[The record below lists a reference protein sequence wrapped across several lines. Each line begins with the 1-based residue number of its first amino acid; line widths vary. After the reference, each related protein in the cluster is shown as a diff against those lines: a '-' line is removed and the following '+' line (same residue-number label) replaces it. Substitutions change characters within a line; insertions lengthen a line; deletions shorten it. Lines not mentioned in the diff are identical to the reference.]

1 MRCHICDK
9 ELTDKEVQYNK
20 DLKSWEPCMVC
31 WDVILDTAYSDGFS
45 QEEDDIVVIDPD
57 FDVYGD
63 GGDMVPRHLSGEE
76 DY

>member
-1 MRCHICDK
+1 MKCNICDRDM
-9 ELTDKEVQYNK
+9 TDKEVQYNK

-45 QEEDDIVVIDPD
+45 YEEDDIVIDPD
-57 FDVYGD
+57 FDVYSD
-63 GGDMVPRHLSGEE
+63 EGGVPYRHTTQE